1 MNKPEV
7 VWLIVR
13 LFGIGFVY
21 LAIVSVFGLIGSIS
35 TFTSLPAVPT
45 ASSNSNTE
53 MSVTPITAP
62 DNFPVRQPNIP
73 NRTGEKSVPDAAS
86 KKAGDDAVKNLLW
99 YLFLIALYGA
109 AGFYL
114 LRDGRILFAALNRED
129 KIISDTKEINSLGL
143 FDDEAK

>member
-62 DNFPVRQPNIP
+62 DSFPVRQPNLP
-73 NRTGEKSVPDAAS
+73 SRTGEKTAPDAAS

-129 KIISDTKEINSLGL
+129 KIISDTKEINSLGI
-143 FDDEAK
+143 FDEETK

>member
-1 MNKPEV
+1 MNKREV

-21 LAIVSVFGLIGSIS
+21 LAIVSAFGLIGSIS
-35 TFTSLPAVPT
+35 TFTSLPAAPS
-45 ASSNSNTE
+45 ASTNSNTE
-53 MSVTPITAP
+53 MSVTPIAAP
-62 DNFPVRQPNIP
+62 DNFPVRQPNLP
-73 NRTGEKSVPDAAS
+73 NRTGEKPAPDAAS

-129 KIISDTKEINSLGL
+129 KIISDTKEINSLGI
-143 FDDEAK
+143 FDEETK